1 MIIAKNDENKRSRI
15 WRIVTLVTSIL
26 IVIVGIFLLTKLFTT
41 NPLEGKWEDE
51 DGAIVIDVQ
60 SNGKMTATVPDLS
73 DEGSVEVELSYTMDK
88 DAKVVTIEADEVV
101 LKELADD
108 SDGQFD
114 QLTLE
119 NALDGITST
128 FDYSVDRDQLTLTE
142 REYGDQFIF
151 VEK

>member
-60 SNGKMTATVPDLS
+60 SNGKMTATVPDLT
-73 DEGSVEVELSYTMDK
+73 DEEPVDVELSYTMDK
-88 DAKVVTIEADEVV
+88 DAKVVTIEADEAV